1 MSYVA
6 AALLDFLV
14 IVVAIPALTLGVA
27 VLLGGRPAWLGR
39 VRGGAEPGIDGFLML
54 SVLSVLAIALVFLVP
69 FAASFGVLRHRESAA
84 LGLFL
89 AVLVLLGVGYA
100 WRREALTRG

>member
-1 MSYVA
+1 MSFAA

-14 IVVAIPALTLGVA
+14 IVVAIPAVVLGVA

-39 VRGGAEPGIDGFLML
+39 RRAEPGIHGFLMI
-54 SVLSVLAIALVFLVP
+54 SVLSVLAIALLFLVP
-69 FAASFGVLRHRESAA
+69 FAASFGALRHRESAA

-89 AVLVLLGVGYA
+89 ALLVLLGLGYA
-100 WRREALTRG
+100 WRRGVVRWS

>member
-1 MSYVA
+1 MSFFA

-14 IVVAIPALTLGVA
+14 IGVAVPALTLGVA
-27 VLLGGRPAWLGR
+27 VLIGGRAPWMGR
-39 VRGGAEPGIDGFLML
+39 GRRAEPGIHGFLML
-54 SVLSVLAIALVFLVP
+54 AVLTVVAVALLFIVP
-69 FAASFGVLRHRESAA
+69 FAASFGVLHHRESAA

-100 WRREALTRG
+100 WRRGVLRWS